1 MIVALDQVTLTYGT
15 GATAFTALRG
25 ITLGV
30 AAGEMTLLLGPS
42 GSGKTTLLQVMGCLL
57 RPTSGTMQLRVPG
70 VELAAGADQ
79 EALAGEPKEVSGSV
93 RSEPRHGD
101 QESLARI
108 RLACHGFVFQHYN
121 LFPTL
126 RAWENVAI
134 ALDLKGRRAG
144 MRERALALLAR
155 LGLAEKA
162 DAFPAQLSGGQKQ
175 RVAIARALAGEP
187 KIILADEPTAA
198 LDGRTGT
205 GVAAVLQELAH
216 ESDAA
221 VVVVSHDPRMLPY
234 ADRVLTLEDGVLTG
248 DRRVTDAERARA
260 GELAHH
266 SPP

>member
-1 MIVALDQVTLTYGT
+1 MSIVSLADVTLTYGT

-25 ITLGV
+25 VTLDV

-57 RPTSGTMQLRVPG
+57 KPTTGTMR
-70 VELAAGADQ
+70 LALSD
-79 EALAGEPKEVSGSV
+79 SGD
-93 RSEPRHGD
+93 SEFEISGHRQVD
-101 QESLARI
+101 QESLARV
-108 RLACHGFVFQHYN
+108 RLARHGFVFQHYN

-144 MRERALALLAR
+144 MRERALALLER

-187 KIILADEPTAA
+187 KVILADEPTAA

-205 GVAAVLQELAH
+205 GVAAVLHELAH
-216 ESDAA
+216 EADAA

-248 DRRVTDAERARA
+248 DRRVTAAERARA
-260 GELAHH
+260 AESGHH